1 MPNGKG
7 SGRRPAAISP
17 AEETVAWAVAF
28 GKPICPDCT
37 AGARNLPEMWT
48 WEPCARH
55 RLVDQW
61 AEVARIYREHVNGP
75 LPFQRPAQPLPC
87 NGQPECPI
95 CAAIAPETKGQ

>member
-1 MPNGKG
+1 LPNGKG

-37 AGARNLPEMWT
+37 AGARNLPEMWS

-55 RLVDQW
+55 RLEEFWERNPDIERRW
-61 AEVARIYREHVNGP
+61 RTLDFGP
-75 LPFQRPAQPLPC
+75 LPLQRPAQPPPFHTS
-87 NGQPECPI
+87 GPEGD
-95 CAAIAPETKGQ
+95 AYGW